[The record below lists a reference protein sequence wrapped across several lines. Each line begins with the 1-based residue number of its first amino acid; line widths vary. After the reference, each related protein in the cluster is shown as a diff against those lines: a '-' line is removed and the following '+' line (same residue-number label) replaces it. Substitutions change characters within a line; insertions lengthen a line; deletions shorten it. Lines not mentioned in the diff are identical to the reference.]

1 MWIYWAEKSQ
11 ITLKYQILY
20 QTRVFCQIRC
30 YGNVFLVI
38 PENLI
43 SGIWSV
49 TNDKSDSIFILI
61 PDKLE
66 EHRMVNRK
74 LFWQKYSIFKV
85 LPWFYLLDNLLQLP
99 TIRSIV
105 WPPFAIPSS
114 SFFPHVHNKLNN
126 SMLWIKPFFCFF
138 VIW

>member
-1 MWIYWAEKSQ
+1 MNGFNDFQSTRESAESSQFWKCLIALNLASFSVAHFVLIFQHSRPKIYLKICRFVNLLGRKSQ

-85 LPWFYLLDNLLQLP
+85 LP
-99 TIRSIV
+99 
-105 WPPFAIPSS
+105 
-114 SFFPHVHNKLNN
+114 
-126 SMLWIKPFFCFF
+126 
-138 VIW
+138 

>member
-1 MWIYWAEKSQ
+1 MDLMIFKALGSQ
-11 ITLKYQILY
+11 LNSHNAA
-20 QTRVFCQIRC
+20 
-30 YGNVFLVI
+30 NVFLVI

-85 LPWFYLLDNLLQLP
+85 LP
-99 TIRSIV
+99 
-105 WPPFAIPSS
+105 
-114 SFFPHVHNKLNN
+114 
-126 SMLWIKPFFCFF
+126 
-138 VIW
+138 